1 MIGGGRDHHLV
12 VGVSPK
18 KGHKKTGNPWTA
30 MDDNDETCESF
41 FLHDDFEIIQ
51 LKDTIIR
58 DVLGSS
64 MESYSWESFV
74 RLDRTFAKNSEI
86 W

>member
-1 MIGGGRDHHLV
+1 
-12 VGVSPK
+12 
-18 KGHKKTGNPWTA
+18 